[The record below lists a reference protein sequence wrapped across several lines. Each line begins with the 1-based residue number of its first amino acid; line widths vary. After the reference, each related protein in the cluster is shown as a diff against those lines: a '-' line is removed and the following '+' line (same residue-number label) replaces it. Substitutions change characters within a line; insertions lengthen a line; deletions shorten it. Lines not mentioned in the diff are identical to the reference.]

1 MNAPKTLRDLFEA
14 ALALP
19 DSARAAYLAQ
29 HCADDRQRAVI
40 ERMLIADAEAEGAL
54 LDRPMDVALNRIGE
68 PNATPALAFG
78 TTVGPFS
85 ILEKLGEGGSSIVF
99 RATREQSGVT
109 QFVALKLLRRGVYSS
124 EEQRQFRHER
134 HALAQLRHP
143 GIARLIEGGITSAG
157 VPYIALELVDGV
169 PVTDY
174 VRVHRLDL
182 RRRLEIFVA
191 ICSAVEAAHRALIVH
206 RDLKPSNVL
215 VTTDGN
221 VKLLDFGIA
230 KLLDAGIE
238 DPTRTQ
244 HGALTP
250 AYAAPEQFE
259 RGLITT
265 ATDVYALGILLNEIV
280 TGNRRVADDS
290 ATPSSRISEKS
301 PQDVL
306 PASPRITRRLLRGDL
321 DNIIM
326 KATQLDADSRYASA
340 GIFAEDVSRYLEG
353 RPVIA
358 HPPSSW
364 YRTRKFVARH
374 WGVVITSTA
383 FLLVV
388 FATLALALWQA
399 GIARQEAARA
409 NLVRDFVVSVFQSA
423 GADLPKDKR
432 PTAEDLVEQ
441 ATKRLMDQGRLS
453 DATRADLLLA
463 LAKVSATL
471 GAFDQALTLLDRA
484 QPLVDKVYEPND
496 DPWLDTRVTRASALD
511 GKNESATIIALLEP
525 LTARMLA
532 RRDDIGFS
540 GLGFLAIAIGRNDS
554 THIDQSLELFRQARD
569 SAATEPIK
577 LANASLTL
585 AIQEANFLFDVRRF
599 REGLDLAN
607 VAVDL
612 WQQQGAPINPH
623 IAELYGAVALGAEA
637 IGDIPRAEA
646 AYQQAIALDKRF
658 FDKPNPRS
666 AWDIGIYGTFLVA
679 QGRYAEAEP
688 FLRDGLELR
697 KLVFGENDSRTLYA
711 LSGMGKLFSGENRFD
726 EAERWYGQGVDIC
739 QRDHISNNVCT
750 QLQSLRGYVRG
761 AQGHFDDAERDL
773 REALDAQRKLSGES
787 SPLFGY
793 ALNVLVTVQVRQ
805 GKFKEA
811 IATADQVLAINKN
824 AQGGMIQADLNTR
837 YWRARA
843 LYGLKR
849 NDEALSEII
858 DVESKYSTL
867 FPNAASRFGM
877 MLLKARALESAKRFP
892 EAATAAQNAL
902 ALPKKP
908 AVVEIGSFEDLKR
921 IAALSAL

>member
-1 MNAPKTLRDLFEA
+1 MNSPNTLRDLFES

-19 DSARAAYLAQ
+19 AASRATYLAQ
-29 HCADDRQRAVI
+29 HCADDRQRAVV
-40 ERMLIADAEAEGAL
+40 ERMLAADAEAEGPL
-54 LDRPMDVALNRIGE
+54 LDRPMNAALDRIGE
-68 PNATPALAFG
+68 PNTTPALAFG

-109 QFVALKLLRRGVYSS
+109 QLVALKLLRRGVYSS
-124 EEQRQFRHER
+124 DEQRQFRHER

-174 VRVHRLDL
+174 VRVHKLDL

-221 VKLLDFGIA
+221 IKLLDFGIA
-230 KLLDAGIE
+230 KLLDAGVE

-280 TGNRRVADDS
+280 TGNRRGADDA
-290 ATPSSRISEKS
+290 ATPSSRVSDKS
-301 PQDVL
+301 SHDML

-326 KATQLDADSRYASA
+326 KATQLVPDSRYSSA
-340 GIFAEDVSRYLEG
+340 GTFAEDITHYLDG
-353 RPVIA
+353 RPVVA
-358 HPPSSW
+358 HPPSTR

-374 WGVVITSTA
+374 WAVVSTSAA
-383 FLLVV
+383 FLLIV
-388 FATLALALWQA
+388 FLVLALALWQA

-409 NLVRDFVVSVFQSA
+409 NTVRDFVVSVFQSA

-441 ATKRLMDQGRLS
+441 ATKRLMDQGHLS

-471 GAFDQALTLLDRA
+471 GAFDQALALLDRA
-484 QPLVDKVYEPND
+484 QPLIDKVYDPND
-496 DPWLDTRVTRASALD
+496 DRWLDTRVTRASALD

-554 THIDQSLELFRQARD
+554 AQIDRSLNLFRQARD
-569 SAATEPIK
+569 AAATDPIR
-577 LANASLTL
+577 LANLSLTL
-585 AIQEANFLFDVRRF
+585 TIQEANFLFDVRRF

-607 VAVDL
+607 VAVEL
-612 WQQQGAPINPH
+612 WQQQGSPINPH
-623 IAELYGAVALGAEA
+623 IAELYGAIALGAEA

-646 AYQQAIALDKRF
+646 AYKQAIALDQRF

-666 AWDIGIYGTFLVA
+666 AWDIGIYGTFLVS

-697 KLVFGENDSRTLYA
+697 KTVFGENDSRTLYA
-711 LSGMGKLFSGENRFD
+711 LSGMGKLFAGENRFD
-726 EAERWYGQGVDIC
+726 QAEQWFGQGVAIC
-739 QRDHISNNVCT
+739 QREQISNNVCA
-750 QLQSLRGYVRG
+750 QLQSLRGYARG
-761 AQGHFDDAERDL
+761 AAGRFDDAEQDL
-773 REALDAQRKLSGES
+773 REAMDAQRKLSGEN

-793 ALNVLVTVQVRQ
+793 ALNVLATVQVRR
-805 GKFKEA
+805 GKYVEA

-824 AQGGMIQADLNTR
+824 AQGGMLQADLNTR

-849 NDEALSEII
+849 NDEALSEIL

-867 FPNAASRFGM
+867 FPNAGSRFGM
-877 MLLKARALESAKRFP
+877 MLLKARALETANRLP

-908 AVVEIGSFEDLKR
+908 TVVEAGSFDDLKR
-921 IAALSAL
+921 IAALKAR